1 MCYAMGVKMNKKI
14 KQIVN
19 NIIITIVLVI
29 GAVYTLIPFITILIT
44 SFRTTKD
51 SIRGPF
57 TWPKEWSIVQNYIKA
72 WNMGNFNTYL
82 LNSVYMMIFAIIG
95 TLLIATLAGYSF
107 AKFKYPGKTVL
118 YYLLL
123 IGMMIPFQTVM
134 LPLYFVLKSMGLLNS
149 LTGVAILSIAT
160 GEGFAIMMMRSF
172 FISIPDSMLEAARID
187 GCSEIKVLM
196 KVVLPNTFPAWTSLI
211 VIVAMG
217 SWNNLL
223 APMIY
228 IFNQEKYPIPYA
240 LYAFQSSHTTDYE
253 LLAAGMMISIVPIII
268 VYIMFQSSFQSGI
281 TTGAVKG

>member
-1 MCYAMGVKMNKKI
+1 MNKKI
-14 KQIVN
+14 KRMVN
-19 NIIITIVLVI
+19 NIIITFVLLTGTI
-29 GAVYTLIPFITILIT
+29 YTLMPFITILLT

-72 WNMGNFNTYL
+72 WNIGNFNTYL
-82 LNSVYMMIFAIIG
+82 LNSVYMMIFAVLG
-95 TLLIATLAGYSF
+95 TLLVATLAGYSF
-107 AKFKYPGKTVL
+107 AKFKYPGKNGL

-123 IGMMIPFQTVM
+123 IGMMIPFQTIM
-134 LPLYFVLKSMGLLNS
+134 LPLYFVLKAMGLLNS
-149 LTGVAILSIAT
+149 LTGVAILSVAT
-160 GEGFAIMMMRSF
+160 GQGFAIMMMRSF
-172 FISIPDSMLEAARID
+172 FVSIPDSMLEAARID

-228 IFNQEKYPIPYA
+228 IFNQNKYPIPYA

-268 VYIMFQSSFQSGI
+268 IYIMFQSSFQSGI